1 MYNLHPALVQF
12 EELKKIQE
20 ELHENYT
27 QSDIDI
33 IENLEK
39 ILKKEIYTKE

>member
-1 MYNLHPALVQF
+1 MLRITQRI
-12 EELKKIQE
+12 KKIQE

-39 ILKKEIYTKE
+39 ILKKEIYTKGS